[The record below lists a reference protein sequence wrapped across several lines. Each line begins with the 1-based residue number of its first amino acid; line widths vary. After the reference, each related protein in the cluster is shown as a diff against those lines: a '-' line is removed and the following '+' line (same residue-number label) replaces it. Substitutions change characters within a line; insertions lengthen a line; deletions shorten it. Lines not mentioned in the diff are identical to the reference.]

1 MRWPRALIVAMNEP
15 GVTCGGP
22 GSGARLDALGSQG
35 GTAVLAVGEAE
46 AGGAGGGGGGGAAG
60 GGGGGAGGGRR
71 RAGGGGGAAGRDGG
85 GGQRGECERGGAQA
99 RPCHGRAGAARLG
112 QEAVHPSGLPGQ

>member
-35 GTAVLAVGEAE
+35 ATAVLAVGEADARGAAADAAVPPAATAAAVSAASASAAARRRGRVT
-46 AGGAGGGGGGGAAG
+46 AGRVPPGWGRKRFIPLASLVSDTRPGGGPAP
-60 GGGGGAGGGRR
+60 RR
-71 RAGGGGGAAGRDGG
+71 R
-85 GGQRGECERGGAQA
+85 
-99 RPCHGRAGAARLG
+99 RP
-112 QEAVHPSGLPGQ
+112 P